1 MIVFVVVVDYCYY
14 YRFCYLLI
22 SIVVGVV
29 VFIVFDGNAFVSLST
44 AFIVVIDLL
53 LTISVCMLLTA
64 STTMFSSSFD

>member
-1 MIVFVVVVDYCYY
+1 MIVFVVVVGYCYY